1 MTHLIPL
8 NSEDLLIGHRRPAYL
23 DYYQCNSSLGNHWC
37 GLVEYKSH
45 SSFST
50 VLDQTIH
57 PEPKNHIEAL
67 ANPLWK
73 TAMDQELDALEKNK
87 TWQVVPLP
95 HSKKAIGSKW
105 VFKVKL
111 KANGTLER
119 YKARLVAKGYNQKF
133 AIDYEETISPVVKM
147 NTIRCLIVVSSH
159 KGRKINKLDVNNAF
173 LHEDL
178 REEVYMQFPPGY
190 PNPNNH
196 VCRLHK
202 SLYGLKQVSR
212 QWFAKLT

>member
-73 TAMDQELDALEKNK
+73 TAMDQELEALEKNK
-87 TWQVVPLP
+87 T
-95 HSKKAIGSKW
+95 
-105 VFKVKL
+105 
-111 KANGTLER
+111 
-119 YKARLVAKGYNQKF
+119 
-133 AIDYEETISPVVKM
+133 
-147 NTIRCLIVVSSH
+147 
-159 KGRKINKLDVNNAF
+159 
-173 LHEDL
+173 
-178 REEVYMQFPPGY
+178 
-190 PNPNNH
+190 
-196 VCRLHK
+196 
-202 SLYGLKQVSR
+202 
-212 QWFAKLT
+212 